1 MKFKI
6 RAFVFVALI
15 ATTAVNAQVATQLTS
30 HDVADLKAICASL
43 VGKSALDISTAAG
56 ERGILGPYLEWFQGD
71 ANPGRMIVR
80 CADVCTGTLR
90 LRGGADVEFAW
101 PNQSKR
107 LSELH
112 VKSTR
117 LRIHRRTVYVAQR

>member
-6 RAFVFVALI
+6 RAFVFIALI
-15 ATTAVNAQVATQLTS
+15 AMAAVSAQAATQLTS
-30 HDVADLKAICASL
+30 HDVANLKAICASL

-56 ERGILGPYLEWFQGD
+56 ERGILTPYLEWFHGD

-90 LRGGADVEFAW
+90 LRGAAEVEFVW

-112 VKSTR
+112 VKSAR
-117 LRIHRRTVYVAQR
+117 LRIHRRTVYEAQQ